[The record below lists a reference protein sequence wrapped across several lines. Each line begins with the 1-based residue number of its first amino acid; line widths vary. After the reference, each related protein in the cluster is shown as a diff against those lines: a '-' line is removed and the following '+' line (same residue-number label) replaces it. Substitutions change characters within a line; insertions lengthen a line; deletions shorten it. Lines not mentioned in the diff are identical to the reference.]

1 MPEPFAGLLQQAL
14 GLVREHQYVALFFLI
29 AIEEA
34 GLPLPAPGDLI
45 IAYYGWRA
53 GGDPY
58 EIAQVV
64 LTCALASTTGTLV
77 PYALSRR
84 YGDQVARRVAGWLD
98 VDEARIA
105 DIERRVDRNGFL
117 AVLVVR
123 LVPGLRV
130 AASLVG
136 GTANVPL
143 AAFSPAVFLA
153 AAAYWTA
160 WVLLGAIV
168 GPRVEDVVSPAYLRY
183 IVIAI
188 PLVVTGGLFARVIWA
203 RRARSRR

>member
-1 MPEPFAGLLQQAL
+1 M
-14 GLVREHQYVALFFLI
+14 
-29 AIEEA
+29 
-34 GLPLPAPGDLI
+34 
-45 IAYYGWRA
+45 
-53 GGDPY
+53 
-58 EIAQVV
+58 
-64 LTCALASTTGTLV
+64 
-77 PYALSRR
+77 
-84 YGDQVARRVAGWLD
+84 
-98 VDEARIA
+98 
-105 DIERRVDRNGFL
+105 
-117 AVLVVR
+117 LVVR